1 MLVQSQSIACCFTLH
16 TLGSTTVAE
25 PLISLA
31 SSFAKGS
38 KDESEATLHGVSL
51 SPFTSHLSPSYMS
64 ASPRWHLAQLNIGR
78 VRAPMTD
85 PLMAGFVAE
94 LESVN
99 ALADSAPGFI
109 WRLQTE
115 AGDATAIR
123 PYDDDTILINM
134 SMWETV
140 EALKAYVYRTHHAD
154 VMRQR
159 EKWFER
165 LDTYFI
171 ALWWVPAGTIPT
183 VLEAKLR
190 LDHLRQ
196 HGESPYAFSFKK
208 VYPPA
213 TESSEAVTISG
224 KTADSA

>member
-1 MLVQSQSIACCFTLH
+1 
-16 TLGSTTVAE
+16 
-25 PLISLA
+25 
-31 SSFAKGS
+31 
-38 KDESEATLHGVSL
+38 
-51 SPFTSHLSPSYMS
+51 MS

-99 ALADSAPGFI
+99 ALADSAPGFV

-134 SMWETV
+134 SVWETV
-140 EALKAYVYRTHHAD
+140 EALRAYVYRTHHAD

-171 ALWWVPAGTIPT
+171 ALWWMPAGTIPT
-183 VLEAKLR
+183 ILEAKLR

-196 HGESPYAFSFKK
+196 HSESPYAFSFKK
-208 VYPPA
+208 VFPPP
-213 TESSEAVTISG
+213 TESSEVVPTSG

>member
-1 MLVQSQSIACCFTLH
+1 MAT
-16 TLGSTTVAE
+16 
-25 PLISLA
+25 SL
-31 SSFAKGS
+31 
-38 KDESEATLHGVSL
+38 
-51 SPFTSHLSPSYMS
+51 
-64 ASPRWHLAQLNIGR
+64 RWHLAQINIGR

-85 PLMAGFVAE
+85 PLMVGFVAE
-94 LESVN
+94 LEPVN
-99 ALADSAPGFI
+99 ALADSAPGFV

-134 SMWETV
+134 SVWESV
-140 EALKAYVYRTHHAD
+140 EALKAFVYRTHHAD

-171 ALWWVPAGTIPT
+171 ALWWIPAGTIPT

-196 HGESPYAFSFKK
+196 HGESFYAFSFKK
-208 VYPPA
+208 LFPSPA
-213 TESSEAVTISG
+213 ESSPPVTISDA
-224 KTADSA
+224 ADSA

>member
-1 MLVQSQSIACCFTLH
+1 
-16 TLGSTTVAE
+16 
-25 PLISLA
+25 
-31 SSFAKGS
+31 
-38 KDESEATLHGVSL
+38 
-51 SPFTSHLSPSYMS
+51 MS
-64 ASPRWHLAQLNIGR
+64 VSPRWHLAQLNIGR
-78 VRAPMTD
+78 ARAPMTD
-85 PLMAGFVAE
+85 PVMAGFVAE

-99 ALADSAPGFI
+99 ALADSSPGFV

-123 PYDDDTILINM
+123 PYNDDTILINM
-134 SMWETV
+134 SVWETV
-140 EALKAYVYRTHHAD
+140 EALKTYVYRTHHAD

-196 HGESPYAFSFKK
+196 HGESPYAFTFKK
-208 VYPPA
+208 VFPPPA
-213 TESSEAVTISG
+213 ELSAPASISSKSVDTV
-224 KTADSA
+224 

>member
-1 MLVQSQSIACCFTLH
+1 
-16 TLGSTTVAE
+16 
-25 PLISLA
+25 
-31 SSFAKGS
+31 
-38 KDESEATLHGVSL
+38 
-51 SPFTSHLSPSYMS
+51 MS

-99 ALADSAPGFI
+99 ALADSAPGFV

-134 SMWETV
+134 SVWETV
-140 EALKAYVYRTHHAD
+140 ETLKAYVYRTHHAE

-171 ALWWVPAGTIPT
+171 ALWWIPAGTIPT

-208 VYPPA
+208 VFPPP

-224 KTADSA
+224 KTGDSA

>member
-1 MLVQSQSIACCFTLH
+1 
-16 TLGSTTVAE
+16 
-25 PLISLA
+25 
-31 SSFAKGS
+31 
-38 KDESEATLHGVSL
+38 
-51 SPFTSHLSPSYMS
+51 MS

-99 ALADSAPGFI
+99 ALADSAPGFV

-115 AGDATAIR
+115 TGDATAIR

-134 SMWETV
+134 SVWETV
-140 EALKAYVYRTHHAD
+140 DALKAFVYRTHHAD

-171 ALWWVPAGTIPT
+171 ALWWVAAGTVPT

-208 VYPPA
+208 VFPPA
-213 TESSEAVTISG
+213 TESSEVVTISG

>member
-1 MLVQSQSIACCFTLH
+1 
-16 TLGSTTVAE
+16 
-25 PLISLA
+25 
-31 SSFAKGS
+31 
-38 KDESEATLHGVSL
+38 
-51 SPFTSHLSPSYMS
+51 MS

-78 VRAPMTD
+78 VRAPITD

-134 SMWETV
+134 SVWETV
-140 EALKAYVYRTHHAD
+140 EALKAYVYRTHHAN

-190 LDHLRQ
+190 LDHLGQ
-196 HGESPYAFSFKK
+196 YGESPYAFSFKK
-208 VYPPA
+208 VFPPA

>member
-1 MLVQSQSIACCFTLH
+1 MLYTGIQVDNPGMILVQSQSIACCFTLH
-16 TLGSTTVAE
+16 TLGSITVAE
-25 PLISLA
+25 PLISL
-31 SSFAKGS
+31 
-38 KDESEATLHGVSL
+38 SL
-51 SPFTSHLSPSYMS
+51 LTFDMS

-134 SMWETV
+134 SVWETV
-140 EALKAYVYRTHHAD
+140 EALKAYVYRTHHVD

-196 HGESPYAFSFKK
+196 YGESPYAFSFKK
-208 VYPPA
+208 VFPPA
-213 TESSEAVTISG
+213 TESSEVN
-224 KTADSA
+224 DLRQNR

>member
-1 MLVQSQSIACCFTLH
+1 
-16 TLGSTTVAE
+16 
-25 PLISLA
+25 
-31 SSFAKGS
+31 
-38 KDESEATLHGVSL
+38 
-51 SPFTSHLSPSYMS
+51 MS

-94 LESVN
+94 LEPVN
-99 ALADSAPGFI
+99 ALADSAPGFV

-115 AGDATAIR
+115 AGDATSIR
-123 PYDDDTILINM
+123 PYNDDTILINM
-134 SMWETV
+134 SVWETV
-140 EALKAYVYRTHHAD
+140 EALKEFVYRTHHAE

-171 ALWWVPAGTIPT
+171 VLWWIPAGMVPT
-183 VLEAKLR
+183 VPEAKLR
-190 LDHLRQ
+190 LDRLGQ

-208 VYPPA
+208 VFPPPA
-213 TESSEAVTISG
+213 EPSEAATTSSNNV
-224 KTADSA
+224 DSA

>member
-1 MLVQSQSIACCFTLH
+1 M
-16 TLGSTTVAE
+16 
-25 PLISLA
+25 
-31 SSFAKGS
+31 
-38 KDESEATLHGVSL
+38 
-51 SPFTSHLSPSYMS
+51 SP
-64 ASPRWHLAQLNIGR
+64 SPRWHLAQLNIGR

-94 LESVN
+94 LEPVN
-99 ALADSAPGFI
+99 ALADSAPGFV

-115 AGDATAIR
+115 AGDATALR
-123 PYDDDTILINM
+123 PYNDDTILINM
-134 SMWETV
+134 SVWETIDT
-140 EALKAYVYRTHHAD
+140 LKAFVYRTHHAD

-183 VLEAKLR
+183 VSEAKLR

-196 HGESPYAFSFKK
+196 HGESSYAFSFKK
-208 VYPPA
+208 LFPPP
-213 TESSEAVTISG
+213 TELPEPSTISG
-224 KTADSA
+224 EVADSA

>member
-1 MLVQSQSIACCFTLH
+1 
-16 TLGSTTVAE
+16 
-25 PLISLA
+25 
-31 SSFAKGS
+31 
-38 KDESEATLHGVSL
+38 
-51 SPFTSHLSPSYMS
+51 MS
-64 ASPRWHLAQLNIGR
+64 ASPRWHVAQLNIGR

-85 PLMAGFVAE
+85 ALMAGFVAE
-94 LESVN
+94 LEPVN
-99 ALADSAPGFI
+99 ALADSAPGFV

-123 PYDDDTILINM
+123 PYNDDTILINM
-134 SMWETV
+134 SVWETV
-140 EALKAYVYRTHHAD
+140 EALKEFVYRTHHAD

-171 ALWWVPAGTIPT
+171 VLWWIPAGTVPT

-208 VYPPA
+208 VFPPPA
-213 TESSEAVTISG
+213 ESSEPVTISSN
-224 KTADSA
+224 AANSA

>member
-1 MLVQSQSIACCFTLH
+1 MILVQSQSIACCFTLH
-16 TLGSTTVAE
+16 TLGSITVAE
-25 PLISLA
+25 PLISL
-31 SSFAKGS
+31 
-38 KDESEATLHGVSL
+38 SL
-51 SPFTSHLSPSYMS
+51 LTFDMS

-134 SMWETV
+134 SVWETV
-140 EALKAYVYRTHHAD
+140 EALKAYVYRTHHVD

-196 HGESPYAFSFKK
+196 YGESPYAFSFKK
-208 VYPPA
+208 VFPPA
-213 TESSEAVTISG
+213 TESSRRSTISG

>member
-1 MLVQSQSIACCFTLH
+1 M
-16 TLGSTTVAE
+16 
-25 PLISLA
+25 
-31 SSFAKGS
+31 
-38 KDESEATLHGVSL
+38 
-51 SPFTSHLSPSYMS
+51 
-64 ASPRWHLAQLNIGR
+64 SPRWHLAQLNIGR

-94 LESVN
+94 LEPVN
-99 ALADSAPGFI
+99 ALADSAPGFV

-123 PYDDDTILINM
+123 PYNDDTILINM
-134 SMWETV
+134 SVWETV
-140 EALKAYVYRTHHAD
+140 EALKEFVYRTHHAD

-165 LDTYFI
+165 FDTYFI
-171 ALWWVPAGTIPT
+171 VLWWIPAGTVPT

-196 HGESPYAFSFKK
+196 HGESPHAFSFKK
-208 VYPPA
+208 AFPPPG
-213 TESSEAVTISG
+213 ESSEAVTTSSN
-224 KTADSA
+224 TVDSV

>member
-1 MLVQSQSIACCFTLH
+1 
-16 TLGSTTVAE
+16 
-25 PLISLA
+25 
-31 SSFAKGS
+31 
-38 KDESEATLHGVSL
+38 
-51 SPFTSHLSPSYMS
+51 MS

-85 PLMAGFVAE
+85 SLMAGFVAE
-94 LESVN
+94 LEPVN
-99 ALADSAPGFI
+99 ALADSAPGFV

-134 SMWETV
+134 SVWETV
-140 EALKAYVYRTHHAD
+140 EALKAFVYRTHHAD

-159 EKWFER
+159 EQWFER

-171 ALWWVPAGTIPT
+171 VLWWIPAGTIPT

-190 LDHLRQ
+190 LDHLRH
-196 HGESPYAFSFKK
+196 HGESADAFSFKK
-208 VYPPA
+208 VFSPPV
-213 TESSEAVTISG
+213 ESSPAVTTSSNP
-224 KTADSA
+224 ADSV

>member
-1 MLVQSQSIACCFTLH
+1 
-16 TLGSTTVAE
+16 
-25 PLISLA
+25 
-31 SSFAKGS
+31 
-38 KDESEATLHGVSL
+38 
-51 SPFTSHLSPSYMS
+51 MS
-64 ASPRWHLAQLNIGR
+64 ASSRWHLAQLNIGR
-78 VRAPMTD
+78 VRASMTD

-94 LESVN
+94 LEPVN
-99 ALADSAPGFI
+99 GLADSSPGFV

-123 PYDDDTILINM
+123 PYGDDMILINM
-134 SMWETV
+134 SVWETV
-140 EALKAYVYRTHHAD
+140 DALKAFVYRTHHAD

-171 ALWWVPAGTIPT
+171 ALWWIPAGTIPS

-196 HGESPYAFSFKK
+196 HGESHYAFSFKK
-208 VYPPA
+208 VFPPPA
-213 TESSEAVTISG
+213 ESSEPVTISSNAAG
-224 KTADSA
+224 DSA

>member
-1 MLVQSQSIACCFTLH
+1 
-16 TLGSTTVAE
+16 
-25 PLISLA
+25 
-31 SSFAKGS
+31 
-38 KDESEATLHGVSL
+38 
-51 SPFTSHLSPSYMS
+51 MS
-64 ASPRWHLAQLNIGR
+64 ASSRWHLAQLNIGR

-99 ALADSAPGFI
+99 ALADSAPGFV

-134 SMWETV
+134 SVWETV

-196 HGESPYAFSFKK
+196 NGESPYAFSFKK
-208 VYPPA
+208 VLPPP
-213 TESSEAVTISG
+213 TESSEIVTISN
-224 KTADSA
+224 KTADPA

>member
-1 MLVQSQSIACCFTLH
+1 
-16 TLGSTTVAE
+16 
-25 PLISLA
+25 
-31 SSFAKGS
+31 
-38 KDESEATLHGVSL
+38 
-51 SPFTSHLSPSYMS
+51 MS
-64 ASPRWHLAQLNIGR
+64 ASPCWHLAQLNIGR
-78 VRAPMTD
+78 VRAPMDD

-99 ALADSAPGFI
+99 ALADSAAGFV

-123 PYDDDTILINM
+123 PYDDDRILINM
-134 SMWETV
+134 SVWKTI
-140 EALKAYVYRTHHAD
+140 EALKAFVYRTHHVD

-165 LDTYFI
+165 IDTYFI

-208 VYPPA
+208 VFSPPA
-213 TESSEAVTISG
+213 ELSEPTTISS
-224 KTADSA
+224 KAADSA

>member
-1 MLVQSQSIACCFTLH
+1 MSS
-16 TLGSTTVAE
+16 
-25 PLISLA
+25 SLN
-31 SSFAKGS
+31 
-38 KDESEATLHGVSL
+38 
-51 SPFTSHLSPSYMS
+51 
-64 ASPRWHLAQLNIGR
+64 WHLAQLNIGR
-78 VRAPMTD
+78 IRAPMSD

-94 LESVN
+94 LEPVN
-99 ALADSAPGFI
+99 ELADSAPGFV

-134 SMWETV
+134 SVWETV
-140 EALKAYVYRTHHAD
+140 DALKAFVYRTHHAD

-159 EKWFER
+159 ERWFER

-171 ALWWVPAGTIPT
+171 VLWWIPAGAIPT

-208 VYPPA
+208 VFPPP
-213 TESSEAVTISG
+213 TELSEPTAISSEA
-224 KTADSA
+224 ADSA

>member
-1 MLVQSQSIACCFTLH
+1 MILVQSQSIACCFTLH
-16 TLGSTTVAE
+16 TLGSITVAE
-25 PLISLA
+25 PLISL
-31 SSFAKGS
+31 
-38 KDESEATLHGVSL
+38 SL
-51 SPFTSHLSPSYMS
+51 LTFDMS

-134 SMWETV
+134 SVWETV
-140 EALKAYVYRTHHAD
+140 EALKAYVYRTHHVD

-196 HGESPYAFSFKK
+196 YGESPYAFSFKK
-208 VYPPA
+208 VFPPA
-213 TESSEAVTISG
+213 TESSEVN
-224 KTADSA
+224 DLRQNR

>member
-1 MLVQSQSIACCFTLH
+1 MSS
-16 TLGSTTVAE
+16 
-25 PLISLA
+25 SLN
-31 SSFAKGS
+31 
-38 KDESEATLHGVSL
+38 
-51 SPFTSHLSPSYMS
+51 
-64 ASPRWHLAQLNIGR
+64 WHLAQLNIGR
-78 VRAPMTD
+78 IRAPMSD

-94 LESVN
+94 LEPVN
-99 ALADSAPGFI
+99 ELADSAPGFV

-134 SMWETV
+134 SVWETV
-140 EALKAYVYRTHHAD
+140 DALKAFVYRTHHAD

-159 EKWFER
+159 ERWFER

-171 ALWWVPAGTIPT
+171 VLWWIPAGTIPT

-208 VYPPA
+208 VFPPPA
-213 TESSEAVTISG
+213 ELPEPTTISS

>member
-1 MLVQSQSIACCFTLH
+1 
-16 TLGSTTVAE
+16 
-25 PLISLA
+25 
-31 SSFAKGS
+31 
-38 KDESEATLHGVSL
+38 
-51 SPFTSHLSPSYMS
+51 MS
-64 ASPRWHLAQLNIGR
+64 ASPRWQLAQLNIGR

-85 PLMAGFVAE
+85 PLMADFVAE

-99 ALADSAPGFI
+99 ALADSAPGFV

-134 SMWETV
+134 SVWETV
-140 EALKAYVYRTHHAD
+140 EALKAFVYRTHHAD

-165 LDTYFI
+165 LDAYFI
-171 ALWWVPAGTIPT
+171 ALWWVADGTIPT

-208 VYPPA
+208 VFPPP
-213 TESSEAVTISG
+213 TELSEPGPISSNA
-224 KTADSA
+224 ANSA